1 MKYMK
6 NRVLRM
12 AFALLWASPAIL
24 AAGTIV
30 VKPANESV
38 VVGGQRY
45 FTPTVSG
52 VASSGVAWSVNGMPG
67 GNSMFGTIDA
77 NGMYT
82 APPVV
87 PSSNPVTVTATST
100 ADMTVSGST
109 GVTIKTVGP
118 TLAAVVPSSFTA
130 GAFSVKITG
139 SVFQPGAVAYLGTT
153 AQSTTFVSSTQLG
166 VTGTAV
172 AGTQQFR
179 VVNPGSMFSAP
190 INVIVTSGGG
200 GGGTLTVQ
208 PATATV
214 AVGSTQQFTA
224 QNAGAGLAWSV
235 NGLAGGNAAS
245 GLINTSGLYTA
256 PATKPN
262 PATVTVTA
270 AAGGSTASA
279 TVTIISNQPAT
290 ITLVNPAP
298 IPVGVFTLTING
310 TGFRASSIASLGAV
324 PMSTQFVS
332 ATSLTA
338 VGYASQAGNS
348 NITIA
353 NGGAVSQPFS
363 VQVGVAN
370 PLVSSSA
377 ARRFLEHGAF
387 GPTPSDATHV
397 QQVGFQGWINEQ
409 CALPKTSNYQLSG
422 SQSNMPPRFVTNA
435 VMQPDQ
441 LRQRVAFAYSQ
452 IFVSSLNTNIWT
464 SIMGPYQDML
474 LSDAFVNFRQIIQD
488 VTLNP
493 AMGQFLNMANNAK
506 GNAQG
511 TILPNENYAREVMQ
525 LFAIGTSMLNP
536 DGTPKLDA
544 QGNFIP
550 TYTQQTVAEFAR
562 VFTGWTYQPQSGP
575 VNWGAYINPAG
586 PMVPY
591 APMHDANAKT
601 ILNGVVLPA
610 GQTALQD
617 LAGALDNLFNH
628 PNAGPFIGKQL
639 IQHLVKS
646 NPTPAYVARV
656 TAAFN
661 DNGQGVRGDMKAV
674 ISAILLDPEARANDA
689 GGMDQP
695 TDGHLQEPVLFLA
708 GFLRALNAQV
718 NDQNYFSWDLYNMS
732 QDLFNPPSVFNYYS
746 PRYGVPG
753 AGITGGEFQIYTP
766 ATSLY
771 RDNLVSGLF
780 GNYQGSIQTNGPGT
794 AIDLTPYVTLAAT
807 PSQLVDALDIA
818 LTHGDMPS
826 QMKQILVS
834 AVQAEGGGNLRRVQ
848 TALYLILA
856 SSYYNV
862 WH

>member
-1 MKYMK
+1 MK
-6 NRVLRM
+6 NRVLRI
-12 AFALLWASPAIL
+12 AFALLWVSPAVL
-24 AAGTIV
+24 AVGTIV
-30 VKPANESV
+30 VKPANDSL
-38 VVGGQRY
+38 VVGGQRL
-45 FTPTVSG
+45 FSATVSG
-52 VASSGVAWSVNGMPG
+52 LASSGVAWSVNSVPG
-67 GNSMFGTIDA
+67 GNSMFGTINA
-77 NGMYT
+77 NGLYT
-82 APPVV
+82 APTAV
-87 PSSNPVTVTATST
+87 PSPNPVTVTATST
-100 ADMTVSGST
+100 VDMTISGST
-109 GVTIKTVGP
+109 GATIKTLGP
-118 TLAAVVPSSFTA
+118 TLTSVTPSTFTA
-130 GAFSVKITG
+130 GPFTVKITG
-139 SVFQPGAVAYLGTT
+139 SGFQPGAVAYLGNT
-153 AQSTTFVSSTQLG
+153 AQTTQFVSSAQLS
-166 VTGTAV
+166 VTGTAAV
-172 AGTQQFR
+172 GTQPFR
-179 VVNPGSMFSAP
+179 VVNPGSMFSSP
-190 INVIVTSGGG
+190 IYVSVTSGGG

-214 AVGSTQQFTA
+214 AVGLTQQFTA

-235 NGLAGGNAAS
+235 NGTVGGNAAS
-245 GLINTSGLYTA
+245 GLIDTSGLYTA
-256 PATKPN
+256 PPSLPN

-270 AAGGSTASA
+270 SAGGSTANA

-298 IPVGVFTLTING
+298 VPVGVFSLTISG
-310 TGFRASSIASLGAV
+310 TGFSASSTASLGAV
-324 PMSTQFVS
+324 PMSTQYVS
-332 ATSLTA
+332 PTTLTA

-348 NITIA
+348 NITVA
-353 NGGAVSQPFS
+353 NGAVVSQPFA

-377 ARRFLEHGAF
+377 ARRFLEQGAF
-387 GPTPSDATHV
+387 GPTPADATHV
-397 QQVGFQGWINEQ
+397 QQVGLQGWINEQ
-409 CALPKTSNYQLSG
+409 FALAKTSNYQVSG
-422 SQSNMPPRFVTNA
+422 SQGNMPPRFVSNA

-452 IFVSSLNTNIWT
+452 IFVSSLNTNIWS

-506 GNAQG
+506 GNALG

-525 LFAIGTSMLNP
+525 LFTIGTSMLNP
-536 DGTPKLDA
+536 DGMPQLDA

-562 VFTGWTYQPQSGP
+562 VFTGWTNQPTSGP

-591 APMHDANAKT
+591 QPMHDTNAKN
-601 ILNGVVLPA
+601 ILYGVVLPA
-610 GQTALQD
+610 GQTAQQD
-617 LAGALDNLFNH
+617 LAGGLDNLYNH

-656 TAAFN
+656 AAAFN

-674 ISAILLDPEARANDA
+674 ISAVLLDPEARANDA

-732 QDLFNPPSVFNYYS
+732 QDIFNPPSVFNYYS

-771 RDNLVSGLF
+771 RDNLVSSLF
-780 GNYQGSIQTNGPGT
+780 GNYQASIQTNGPGT
-794 AIDLTPYVTLAAT
+794 TVDLTPYVTLATT

-826 QMKQILVS
+826 TMKQILVS